1 MSPVV
6 KKKGEKYHLPS
17 KYLLLILTGV
27 CIALMLITL
36 TTNLFVTPLNSAF
49 GYVITPFQKGAS
61 RLGSYIS
68 SRAEELIQI
77 KELLEEN
84 KELHAQVDE
93 LTLENTKLQ
102 QDRYELYSLRELY
115 AIDDQ
120 YSDYDKIGARVIA
133 KDAGNWFSSFLI
145 DKGSNDGLEI
155 NMNVIANG
163 GLVGYISN
171 IGPDWA
177 RVTTIIEDHI
187 NVSGMVLST
196 SDILVVSG
204 SLELMEDNMIS
215 FSQLVDKENKV
226 EIGDKIVTSNISDKY
241 LPGILI
247 GYITQ
252 VNTDANNLSRSGYLS
267 PAVDFEHLEIVLV
280 ILEQKQVAKE

>member
-204 SLELMEDNMIS
+204 SLELMENNMIS
-215 FSQLVDKENKV
+215 FSQLVDKDNKV